1 MKDVG
6 QRIAEVAGLK
16 HALPYL
22 RLFQGKLFVV
32 KLSGAALADAASL
45 ERFLVQLE
53 ILHRLGIRLVVVH
66 GGGPQTTELATRLGL
81 PTVQIDGRR
90 VTDAPTL
97 EAAIAATAGSASTA
111 FTAASRRAGLPAVGL
126 SGVAAGW
133 IDATRRPP
141 VAVDDSGASVNFG
154 FVGDVRRVEPRL
166 LQTLLDAGYVP
177 AVSPLASDAEGTV
190 LNVNADTIAAETAVA
205 LGAAKLLFAVATPGL
220 LERVDDPG
228 SLVTLTDLDGVAK
241 LERAGAIAGGMLPKV
256 RAVARALEGG
266 VPRVHLI
273 PFAAADALL
282 AEVFTNEGIG
292 TLVVRSLAELLPEP
306 EAVSA

>member
-32 KLSGAALADAASL
+32 KLSGAALADSGAL
-45 ERFLVQLE
+45 DRFLVQLE

-66 GGGPQTTELATRLGL
+66 GGGPQTTDLATRLGL

-97 EAAIAATAGSASTA
+97 EAAIAATAGSASTLFA
-111 FTAASRRAGLPAVGL
+111 AASRRAGLPAIGL
-126 SGVAAGW
+126 SGVGAGW
-133 IDATRRPP
+133 IDAERRPP
-141 VAVDDSGASVNFG
+141 VAVDGSGARINFG
-154 FVGDVRRVEPRL
+154 FVGDIRRVDPRPL
-166 LQTLLDAGYVP
+166 RTLLDGGYVP
-177 AVSPLASDAEGTV
+177 AVAPLASDAAGTV
-190 LNVNADTIAAETAVA
+190 LNVNADTIAAEVAIA

-220 LERVDDPG
+220 LERVEDPR
-228 SLVTLTDLDGVAK
+228 SLVTLTDLDGVAA
-241 LERAGAIAGGMLPKV
+241 LERSGAVAGGMLPKL
-256 RAVARALEGG
+256 RAVARALDGG

-273 PFAAADALL
+273 PFGAPDALL

-292 TLVVRSLAELLPEP
+292 TLVVRSLAELVPEP
-306 EAVSA
+306 QTVDA